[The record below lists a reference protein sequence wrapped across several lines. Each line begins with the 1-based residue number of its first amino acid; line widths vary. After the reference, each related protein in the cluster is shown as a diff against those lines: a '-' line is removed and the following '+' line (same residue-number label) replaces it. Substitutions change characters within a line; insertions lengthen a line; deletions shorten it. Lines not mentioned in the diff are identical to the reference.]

1 VQQELGE
8 EIDASAAANG
18 ASGSGGPPEVK
29 LYGYWQTQPW
39 APPVAQGGIVPKNDR
54 GNVEVPPL
62 VKALPGGTV
71 HLALPLVWQSCK
83 KLGVDYAPAL
93 VGFEV
98 QGGRMV
104 PKIEGVV
111 ICEVRGEAD
120 REGWWMVCRDSGR
133 GGGAGVGWGGGRRG
147 R

>member
-1 VQQELGE
+1 MLQELGE
-8 EIDASAAANG
+8 EIDAAANG
-18 ASGSGGPPEVK
+18 TSGSANAPEVK
-29 LYGYWQTQPW
+29 LYGYWQTHPW
-39 APPVAQGGIVPKNDR
+39 VPPVAQGGIVPKNER

-62 VKALPGGTV
+62 VKELPGGTV

-104 PKIEGVV
+104 PKLEGVV
-111 ICEVRGEAD
+111 ICKVRVGVD
-120 REGWWMVCRDSGR
+120 VEGQGGPGVCVCV
-133 GGGAGVGWGGGRRG
+133 AGV
-147 R
+147 